1 MKKILLKKIEHLFNQ
16 KWVNKIL
23 QSLNTFRAT
32 WIFSFI
38 LLLFR
43 TVLLI
48 YVSNTLF
55 KNGYYFFIPFKIINY
70 IFFVVLISLRHNFIF
85 NNLFLDLFFY
95 LIEADPLD
103 KKAFLKE
110 FEILVEMIRYKYN
123 GFLIVF
129 FQYCLEF
136 IFWNFVL
143 CFDSVKIIKF
153 K

>member
-1 MKKILLKKIEHLFNQ
+1 
-16 KWVNKIL
+16 
-23 QSLNTFRAT
+23 
-32 WIFSFI
+32 
-38 LLLFR
+38 
-43 TVLLI
+43 
-48 YVSNTLF
+48 LF

-129 FQYCLEF
+129 FSILLGIYFLKF
-136 IFWNFVL
+136 
-143 CFDSVKIIKF
+143 CFML
-153 K
+153 